1 VVPSTWLS
9 GHDGIIGPTIHPVEG
24 PELVDALRT
33 AAELEL
39 PALPVTFAYLYG
51 SRTGTRSRPDSD
63 VDVGIALDETSDRPE
78 TVASRVA
85 DVLAARSSVGGIE
98 VTVLNDAPIRFLG
111 RVLRSRIVLYSRDE
125 PARSPSSRGSGGWR
139 TTWRCG
145 RRRWTASSSPRSP
158 REGADVVDELRVRA
172 MLDRLGIEID
182 ALRRLA
188 GRSDAELLGDDDVM
202 AAVKYRFI
210 VAIEVCTDVGRHVVA
225 SEGLRAPLDYAD
237 VFAVLAEAALLDRE
251 TAEELRDAARFRN
264 LLVHGYAPCPTEEPP
279 PGGVGSSDMLGVDDG
294 RVVEI
299 LRDRTDDLARF
310 RTALAQAA
318 AG

>member
-125 PARSPSSRGSGGWR
+125 PARVAFESRVGRMADDVEVWAAPPDR
-139 TTWRCG
+139 ELLAAIAAG
-145 RRRWTASSSPRSP
+145 RR
-158 REGADVVDELRVRA
+158 
-172 MLDRLGIEID
+172 
-182 ALRRLA
+182 
-188 GRSDAELLGDDDVM
+188 
-202 AAVKYRFI
+202 
-210 VAIEVCTDVGRHVVA
+210 
-225 SEGLRAPLDYAD
+225 
-237 VFAVLAEAALLDRE
+237 
-251 TAEELRDAARFRN
+251 
-264 LLVHGYAPCPTEEPP
+264 
-279 PGGVGSSDMLGVDDG
+279 
-294 RVVEI
+294 
-299 LRDRTDDLARF
+299 
-310 RTALAQAA
+310 
-318 AG
+318 